1 MSEGD
6 SANAPG
12 KIHPTFPTPKLD
24 VGRSVCQ
31 FGPNFRPLDHS
42 WAQTSWPQFPLSLSI
57 NCDVF
62 PAPRGRASTSCRPTR
77 STCPCWRT
85 PRTPS
90 AKRKVQSLSVVFDTV
105 TSILLATTRFFIH
118 LVSLYSM
125 LAPVFRQYHFIA
137 QFGASA
143 LFLSRSAAHFFTLL
157 RCPCQFFF
165 AVILSWRKGGREA
178 KDLLRK
184 NFIFGK

>member
-105 TSILLATTRFFIH
+105 TPFGVALRIQCSHPFFANIISFPNLGLLHFS
-118 LVSLYSM
+118 SLDLQLTFS
-125 LAPVFRQYHFIA
+125 LC
-137 QFGASA
+137 
-143 LFLSRSAAHFFTLL
+143 SAARANFFLPSF
-157 RCPCQFFF
+157 CH
-165 AVILSWRKGGREA
+165 GGREGGRPKISCA
-178 KDLLRK
+178 K

>member
-125 LAPVFRQYHFIA
+125 LAPFFANIISLPNLGLLHFSSLDL
-137 QFGASA
+137 QLTFS
-143 LFLSRSAAHFFTLL
+143 LCSAA
-157 RCPCQFFF
+157 PCQFFLPSF
-165 AVILSWRKGGREA
+165 CHGGREGGRPKISCA
-178 KDLLRK
+178 K